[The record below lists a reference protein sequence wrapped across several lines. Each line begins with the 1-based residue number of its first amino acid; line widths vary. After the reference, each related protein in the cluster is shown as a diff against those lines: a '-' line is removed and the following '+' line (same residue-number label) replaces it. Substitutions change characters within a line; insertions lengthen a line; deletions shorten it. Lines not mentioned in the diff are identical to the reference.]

1 MSLALSEHLPLIASA
16 PDGIQKLR
24 GLILELAVRGKLVPQ
39 DLTIEPASELLK
51 QIARER
57 TKLEA
62 DGLCKK
68 SKISP
73 LVNEYETP
81 FKLPNTWQWVRL
93 AAVSEKLTDGSHNPP
108 SDAGSGIPMLSSQ
121 NVHDGKIDITNP
133 SRYLSEKDFEVE
145 NTRTKIN
152 AGDVLLTIVA
162 SIGRSAVVKKEHDRF
177 ALQRSVAVISTK
189 LVPEFMSLQL
199 RSPPARRYYIQ
210 HGKGTAQK
218 GIYLG
223 KLGEMPVAVPPVAE
237 QHQIVAK
244 VDELMELCDR
254 LESEQTDS
262 SIAHE
267 QLVETLLGTLTQST
281 KSSDL
286 AANWNRLAEHFDML
300 FTTESSID
308 ILKQTIMQLAIMGKL
323 VPQVSTD
330 EPVSALLMRL
340 ANSSAKTKSIL
351 EVSVDEHPFAI
362 PDSWAWGRVTTLGKT
377 QTGTTPSKSQPS
389 LFGTDYP
396 FIKPGDISVAGS
408 ISYDNEGLSSEGA
421 TASGRLA
428 DPNSILMVCI
438 GTIGKCGQIDRHCS
452 FNQQINSVT
461 PMEGTS
467 DFALIAL
474 RSPYFQNEA
483 WHRSSSTTL
492 SILNKGKWESIPIP
506 IPPLPEQ
513 IRIASRVDELF
524 QKLEQLRCQIT
535 QQLALTSGL
544 TNQLLASS

>member
-1 MSLALSEHLPLIASA
+1 MNLALSEHLPLIAAA

-24 GLILELAVRGKLVPQ
+24 GLIFELAIRGKLLSQDQNYETVDLPLDETREITTPFPIPGDWTWVPLKEVATKIT
-39 DLTIEPASELLK
+39 DGEHISPKKTLDGMMLLTAKHVLEKGVSLANPQYVSVEDGLK
-51 QIARER
+51 FRER
-57 TKLEA
+57 CA
-62 DGLCKK
+62 
-68 SKISP
+68 
-73 LVNEYETP
+73 
-81 FKLPNTWQWVRL
+81 
-93 AAVSEKLTDGSHNPP
+93 P
-108 SDAGSGIPMLSSQ
+108 SI
-121 NVHDGKIDITNP
+121 
-133 SRYLSEKDFEVE
+133 
-145 NTRTKIN
+145 
-152 AGDVLLTIVA
+152 GDVLICSRGT
-162 SIGRSAVVKKEHDRF
+162 IGRCCVVNTD
-177 ALQRSVAVISTK
+177 ALFCLMGSVILVRPESK
-189 LVPEFMSLQL
+189 LVPGYLNVFLKSDVGQKFIRGITKGMAVNALYLKDIRQCL
-199 RSPPARRYYIQ
+199 IPLPPLA
-210 HGKGTAQK
+210 T
-218 GIYLG
+218 
-223 KLGEMPVAVPPVAE
+223 

-244 VDELMELCDR
+244 VDELMALCDR
-254 LESEQTDS
+254 LESEQNDS
-262 SIAHE
+262 ATAHA
-267 QLVETLLGTLTQST
+267 QLVETLLGSLTQST
-281 KSSDL
+281 DASDFE
-286 AANWNRLAEHFDML
+286 ANWKRIAEHFDML

-330 EPVSALLMRL
+330 EPVAALLMRL
-340 ANSSAKTKSIL
+340 ANGSEKTKSIL
-351 EVSVDEHPFAI
+351 EVSVDEHPFAT
-362 PDSWAWGRVTTLGKT
+362 PDSWAWGRVATLGKT
-377 QTGTTPSKSQPS
+377 QTGTTPSKSQPG

-408 ISYDNEGLSSEGA
+408 MNYDNEGLSSEGA
-421 TASGRLA
+421 TSSGRLA